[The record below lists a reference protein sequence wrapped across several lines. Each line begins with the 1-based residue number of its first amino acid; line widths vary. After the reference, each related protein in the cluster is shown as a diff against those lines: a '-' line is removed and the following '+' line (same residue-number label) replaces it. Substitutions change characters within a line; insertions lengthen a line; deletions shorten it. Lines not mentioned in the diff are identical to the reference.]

1 MTEKWYQVHYFLKST
16 YYHTP
21 DLQYKNH
28 KSYIWLNLDIMSLSA
43 LRISLQ
49 KILKE
54 ETR

>member
-21 DLQYKNH
+21 GLQYKNH

-49 KILKE
+49 KFLKE